1 MKTRGEIGLLIVLV
15 SLLFLISGCS
25 EITGNVVGCG
35 EHYSYVA
42 NACCLDQNANKIC
55 DKDEFAI
62 REECSIKSEFKC
74 ISYQADSDKVI
85 IKLKPA
91 LSTTIPIGDGEITAD
106 MLPVAAVSKI
116 TLPNVGINGCKG
128 VYIDTVE
135 NGFRGTEEKT
145 FEIPCVNDKGVIN
158 SEIIIDF
165 LVYKPS
171 HAKGPSAPTYNS
183 ITASV
188 KGTFRSLVEEV

>member
-1 MKTRGEIGLLIVLV
+1 MKTRGLIIFPILLGLVL
-15 SLLFLISGCS
+15 FISGCNT
-25 EITGNVVGCG
+25 ITGEVIGCG
-35 EHYSYVA
+35 DHYSFVA

-74 ISYQADSDKVI
+74 LSYQATPDKI
-85 IKLKPA
+85 TIKLKPA
-91 LSTTIPIGDGEITAD
+91 LSTTIPIGDGEITAE
-106 MLPVAAVSKI
+106 MLPVAAISKI
-116 TLPNVGINGCKG
+116 TLPEVGINGCKG

-145 FEIPCVNDKGVIN
+145 FEIPCVSDKGVID
-158 SEIIIDF
+158 SDIIIDF